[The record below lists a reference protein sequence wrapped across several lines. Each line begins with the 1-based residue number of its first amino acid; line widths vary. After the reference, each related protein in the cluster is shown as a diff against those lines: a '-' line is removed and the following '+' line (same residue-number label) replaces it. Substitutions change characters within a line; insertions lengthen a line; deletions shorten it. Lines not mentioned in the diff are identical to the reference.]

1 MRDERQSQKRSR
13 QDAKSL
19 TAFLCEMLNVC
30 LSGVFFASKNR
41 YIKINAYLRND
52 IRLVHV
58 RLAKAYGHFKME
70 IGESTRVVFSHFLYI
85 CLA

>member
-1 MRDERQSQKRSR
+1 
-13 QDAKSL
+13 
-19 TAFLCEMLNVC
+19 MLNVC
-30 LSGVFFASKNR
+30 LSGVFSASKNR

-70 IGESTRVVFSHFLYI
+70 IGESTRVVFSHFYI
-85 CLA
+85 YALHNEDSHDDRRADLPVKRTRYVNW

>member
-1 MRDERQSQKRSR
+1 RQSQKRSR
-13 QDAKSL
+13 QDATSL
-19 TAFLCEMLNVC
+19 TAFLTGNVKC
-30 LSGVFFASKNR
+30 MFSGVFPPSKNS

-70 IGESTRVVFSHFLYI
+70 IGESTRVVFSHFYI
-85 CLA
+85 YALHI